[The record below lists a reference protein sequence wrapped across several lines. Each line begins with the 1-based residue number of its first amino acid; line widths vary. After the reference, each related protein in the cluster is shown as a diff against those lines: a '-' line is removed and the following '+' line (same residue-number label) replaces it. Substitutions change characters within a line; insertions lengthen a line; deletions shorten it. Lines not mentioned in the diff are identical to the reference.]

1 MRVHW
6 ALSRA
11 RATHILLRIWN
22 VNSCCRESRI
32 GWESGSITI
41 ISLSGSSL
49 FSSSLYLSDPVTEC
63 VHSYH
68 GSLCSFSPSDTF
80 PVYSPAATDPFRSP
94 PSLTTAQADEPE
106 PLGSPCSRRPRGSIS
121 LFFTEHIHAL
131 HQQMAQHLGRGERP
145 WDSCSGCQKSLTSS
159 GKHSLI
165 GNWSRKKKREYWYG
179 PL

>member
-22 VNSCCRESRI
+22 VNSCCGESRI

-41 ISLSGSSL
+41 ISLSESSL
-49 FSSSLYLSDPVTEC
+49 FFSSLYLSDPVTDC
-63 VHSYH
+63 MLSYH
-68 GSLCSFSPSDTF
+68 GGLCSFSPVWHISCLLAQPPLT
-80 PVYSPAATDPFRSP
+80 RSAP
-94 PSLTTAQADEPE
+94 PSLWPLPGPMNQN
-106 PLGSPCSRRPRGSIS
+106 PLGPLAADIHGDPYHFF
-121 LFFTEHIHAL
+121 LFFFFTEHIHTP
-131 HQQMAQHLGRGERP
+131 HQQMAQHLGRGKRP

-165 GNWSRKKKREYWYG
+165 GN
-179 PL
+179 